1 MTTIPASQYVDIIPN
16 VLSAG
21 GDALQMLG
29 VCVDQNTRIPIGSV
43 ASFPSASSVA
53 SFFGAG
59 STEASLASSYF
70 AGFNGRTAIPSAM
83 LFAQWPG
90 AGVPAYLQSG
100 NVANLGLAAI
110 QALSGSLTVVMDG
123 YTFTNASFSLSTA
136 TSFSAAAA
144 DIATALNAS
153 LPSAASATGSIAAET
168 AVMVGSISGNILT
181 VSAVTSG
188 LVVPGALITVGAVAG
203 TTVRSQLSGTPNGI
217 GTYAVSISQ
226 VVVANTTFDFTY

>member
-29 VCVDQNTRIPIGSV
+29 LCVDQNTRIPIGSV
-43 ASFPSASSVA
+43 ASFPSADAVEG
-53 SFFGAG
+53 FFGSA
-59 STEASLASSYF
+59 SKEASLAEVYF
-70 AGFNGRTAIPSAM
+70 SGFTGRTAIPASM

-100 NVANLGLAAI
+100 DVANLGLAAI

-144 DIATALNAS
+144 DIQTALNTT
-153 LPSAASATGSIAAET
+153 LPTEASATGSIAAET
-168 AVMVGSISGNILT
+168 AVVVGSISGN
-181 VSAVTSG
+181 
-188 LVVPGALITVGAVAG
+188 
-203 TTVRSQLSGTPNGI
+203 
-217 GTYAVSISQ
+217 
-226 VVVANTTFDFTY
+226 